1 MAKRPDGME
10 LSIRLGCGGLF
21 GLLIGVLIALR
32 LSWVLFGSAAAFVP
46 LLLAIVVLCAV
57 LAAVYGEGFWEWW
70 ISKRDSWLDS

>member
-1 MAKRPDGME
+1 VAKQPDRME
-10 LSIRLGCGGLF
+10 ISIRLGCGGLF

-46 LLLAIVVLCAV
+46 LLVAIVVLFAV